1 MDREEDAPSLVTTLP
16 TTGSPWLASYLLE
29 RQVVNISTLEP
40 LGRVADV
47 TLDPERRQVVGITVR
62 LGSDTPGLAA
72 TVRRAFTRR
81 KNYGAL
87 ALDHVIA
94 LNGDVVTVDAEP
106 IHVVAD
112 ADTTQPQRMLNLNLN
127 AICELVILTTY
138 GKSLGVLADVLL
150 DHDGTSILGYV
161 VKPTPLAASLLPR
174 LEDIARP
181 EELDTS
187 ASGADDGA
195 KPSPLPGG
203 RLRIVPASYRL
214 RFGDSLIMLV
224 SEVEPLQRKVV
235 VISQSVGGA
244 GE

>member
-1 MDREEDAPSLVTTLP
+1 MDREEDAPSLLTTLP
-16 TTGSPWLASYLLE
+16 ATGSPWLASYLLE

-72 TVRRAFTRR
+72 TLRRAFTRK
-81 KNYGAL
+81 KNDGAV
-87 ALDHVIA
+87 ALEHVIA
-94 LNGDVVTVDAEP
+94 LNGDVVTVDADP
-106 IHVVAD
+106 VQAVD
-112 ADTTQPQRMLNLNLN
+112 AAQPQRMLNLN

-161 VKPTPLAASLLPR
+161 VKPTQLAASLLPR
-174 LEDIARP
+174 VEDLAQP
-181 EELDTS
+181 EELDTG
-187 ASGADDGA
+187 ASEAADGA